1 MVISRSGEDAV
12 DVTLDNVSYLRV
24 PILATLTTDFRYEFS
39 LGFDL
44 SLREGA
50 FWLQSLQNK

>member
-1 MVISRSGEDAV
+1 MMISRSGEGAV

-24 PILATLTTDFRYEFS
+24 PILATPTTDFRYGFS
-39 LGFDL
+39 SGFDL

-50 FWLQSLQNK
+50 FWLKSL